1 MKTKILLIVLFVSV
15 SFYSCSKDNSTQPVQ
30 QVTKGVFV
38 INEGLYNQNNSE
50 ITFYD
55 PATDQTITNFYSQKN
70 GKIIGD
76 NANSMF
82 IFDNKGY
89 VAVDGSNKIEIIDLK
104 DGSSLGIIDLGQ
116 NGSPREIFI
125 LNSNRGF
132 VTSFS
137 KNSVIEFN
145 PTNLTITREIP
156 VGKYPEGIAFAN
168 FKLFVANSDLGTG
181 NTVSVIDLNTN
192 SVIKTIQVGTNPRFV
207 GISNDNRVIVGCS
220 GDFFDAKGIGGYY
233 FIDPVNLSVTDS
245 ILLTY
250 HPQDYA
256 LTKDNFMFY
265 INDKGIG
272 KINLTNKNVDTVFIN
287 GMTVNDIYGIAY
299 SIAFDE
305 LNQKLYVGNPKNF
318 TQNGEVKI
326 FDRNGNYLK
335 KFDTKINP
343 GAIYFYRWVW
353 F

>member
-1 MKTKILLIVLFVSV
+1 MKTKILSIILLSII
-15 SFYSCSKDNSTQPVQ
+15 FYSCSKDNSIQPLTP
-30 QVTKGVFV
+30 VTKGVFV

-55 PATDQTITNFYSQKN
+55 PSTDQTITNFYSQKN

-82 IFDNKGY
+82 IFNNKGY
-89 VAVDGSNKIEIIDLK
+89 VAVDGSNKIEVINLI
-104 DGSSLGIIDLGQ
+104 DGSSLGMIDLGQ

-145 PTNLTITREIP
+145 PTSFTITQEFS

-168 FKLFVANSDLGTG
+168 NKLFVANSNLGNG
-181 NTVSVIDLNTN
+181 NTVSVIDLNSN
-192 SVIKTIQVGTNPRFV
+192 SVVKTLQVGKNPRFV
-207 GISNDNRVIVGCS
+207 GIANDSRVIIGCS
-220 GDFFDAKGIGGYY
+220 GDFFDAVGLGGYY
-233 FIDPVNLSVTDS
+233 FIDPINLTITDS
-245 ILLTY
+245 IILNY

-256 LTKDNFMFY
+256 LTKDNYLFY
-265 INDKGIG
+265 INDRGIG

-287 GMTVNDIYGIAY
+287 GMIINDIYGIAY
-299 SIAFDE
+299 SLAFDE
-305 LNQKLYVGNPKNF
+305 INQKLYIGNPKNF

-343 GAIYFYRWVW
+343 GAIYLYR
-353 F
+353 

>member
-1 MKTKILLIVLFVSV
+1 MKTRFLLIVLLSIA
-15 SFYSCSKDNSTQPVQ
+15 FYSCSKDNSTQPVNS
-30 QVTKGVFV
+30 VTKGVFV

-55 PATDQTITNFYSQKN
+55 PSTDQTITNFYSQKN

-82 IFDNKGY
+82 IFENKGF
-89 VAVDGSNKIEIIDLK
+89 VAVDGSNKIEVIDLK
-104 DGSSLGIIDLGQ
+104 DGSSIGMIDLGQ

-145 PTNLTITREIP
+145 PTSFTITREIP
-156 VGKYPEGIAFAN
+156 VGKYPEGLAFAN
-168 FKLFVANSDLGTG
+168 NKLFVANSDLGNG
-181 NTVSVIDLNTN
+181 NTISVIDLNSN
-192 SVIKTIQVGTNPRFV
+192 SVVKTLQISKNPRFV
-207 GISNDNRVIVGCS
+207 GIANDNRVIVGCS
-220 GDFFDAKGIGGYY
+220 GDFFDPVGLGGYY
-233 FIDPVNLSVTDS
+233 FIDPINLTVTDS
-245 ILLTY
+245 IMLNY
-250 HPQDYA
+250 HPQDYS
-256 LTKDNFMFY
+256 LTKDNYLFY
-265 INDKGIG
+265 INDRGIG
-272 KINLTNKNVDTVFIN
+272 KINLTNKNVDTVFID
-287 GMTVNDIYGIAY
+287 GMIINDIYGIAY
-299 SIAFDE
+299 SLAFDE
-305 LNQKLYVGNPKNF
+305 IEQRLYIGNPKNF

-343 GAIYFYRWVW
+343 GAIYFYR
-353 F
+353 